1 MVFDGIWAILM
12 LIAASIVTDY
22 ARKYSFM
29 DSYAA
34 GAVNITNILI
44 VFQPFVFINYHV

>member
-34 GAVNITNILI
+34 GAVNT
-44 VFQPFVFINYHV
+44 INNF